1 MFFSLIRN
9 FNVFISLSKNII
21 FVFLVLFT
29 LQLSVLANVVC
40 MCITTP
46 VTFLE
51 VIDGDTIWVEKEGKK
66 VLVQFSGI
74 DAPELV
80 QDDIKNQDCIY
91 DQKKAQD
98 ARDLIHNMLSSAK
111 EVGLVIKEEINEQ
124 NLKAQVYADGL
135 SVGQELLYKYLA
147 VEGKGNWCNSF

>member
-1 MFFSLIRN
+1 MFILLNRD
-9 FNVFISLSKNII
+9 FNVFSLFFKNTF
-21 FVFLVLFT
+21 FVFLVIFI
-29 LQLSVLANVVC
+29 LQLSAQANVVC

-51 VIDGDTIWVEKEGKK
+51 VIDGDTIWVEKDGKK
-66 VLVQFSGI
+66 VLVQFDGI

-80 QDDIKNQDCIY
+80 QDDIKNQDCI
-91 DQKKAQD
+91 DEHKKAQD
-98 ARDLIHNMLSSAK
+98 ARDFIQNMLSLAK

-124 NLKAQVYADGL
+124 KLKAQVYADGL

-147 VEGKGNWCNSF
+147 VEGKGNWCK

>member
-1 MFFSLIRN
+1 MFFLLNRK
-9 FNVFISLSKNII
+9 FNVFSSFYKNIY

-29 LQLSVLANVVC
+29 LKLSVQANVVC

-51 VIDGDTIWVEKEGKK
+51 VIDGDTIWVEKDGKI
-66 VLVQFSGI
+66 VLVQFDGI

-80 QDDIKNQDCIY
+80 QDDIKNQDCID

-98 ARDLIHNMLSSAK
+98 ARDLIQNMLSSAK

-124 NLKAQVYADGL
+124 KLKAQVYADGL

-147 VEGKGNWCNSF
+147 VEGKGNWCK

>member
-1 MFFSLIRN
+1 M
-9 FNVFISLSKNII
+9 
-21 FVFLVLFT
+21 
-29 LQLSVLANVVC
+29 QANVVC

-51 VIDGDTIWVEKEGKK
+51 VIDGDTIWVEKDGKI
-66 VLVQFSGI
+66 VLVQFDGI

-80 QDDIKNQDCIY
+80 QDDIKNQDCID

-98 ARDLIHNMLSSAK
+98 ARDLIQNMLSSAK

-124 NLKAQVYADGL
+124 KLKAQVYADGL

-147 VEGKGNWCNSF
+147 VEGKGNWCK

>member
-1 MFFSLIRN
+1 MLLARILKYNFIALLILFN
-9 FNVFISLSKNII
+9 F
-21 FVFLVLFT
+21 
-29 LQLSVLANVVC
+29 QLSVMANVVC

-51 VIDGDTIWVEKEGKK
+51 VIDGDTIWVKKKGEK
-66 VLVQFSGI
+66 VLVQFEGI

-80 QDDIKNQDCIY
+80 NKDNKKSECID

-98 ARDLIHNMLSSAK
+98 ARDLIHNILSSAK
-111 EVGLVIKEEINEQ
+111 EVGLIIKEEINEQ
-124 NLKAQVYADGL
+124 ELKAKVYADGL

-147 VEGKGNWCNSF
+147 VEGNGNWCGKMN

>member
-1 MFFSLIRN
+1 MFISLIRN
-9 FNVFISLSKNII
+9 FNVFSSLSKNII

-40 MCITTP
+40 MCTTTP

-80 QDDIKNQDCIY
+80 KDDIKNQDCIY

-111 EVGLVIKEEINEQ
+111 EVVLVIKEMINEQ

-147 VEGKGNWCNSF
+147 VEGKGNWCK